1 MFHKAST
8 EAERQKIF
16 DDYILSILKQKQV
29 VKKNKKIID
38 EQEFSYDPTMDED
51 KVKGA
56 FNSYVDSLVVKNFLI
71 EQLYTRL
78 KINKNMALNFV
89 NKLDG
94 NQVLILSKVINEF
107 IQDIQDKYVSIN
119 DYILKTNFDELQ
131 GNYNVI
137 QQQEKD
143 NEIVKQNQVEQGQV
157 LQENI
162 PAEEL
167 EEDEEQGTN
176 EEKKMSDFLKQT
188 IFKLEGVRN
197 FSNIDFKKTILGV
210 FLDEERPNALKP
222 LKMSNK
228 TLNELFEEE
237 LFLVLRNADEN
248 EKKTRQQIQERLIE
262 IYKSSKF
269 IPDEVRTKNK
279 NLKILSV
286 MEGLMVGSGYG
297 IQFPVSKNQD
307 EYISIGKYKAH
318 KTKLMGGKLQMRSNN
333 NNQIHNLKSQNITKN
348 IRDILL
354 KLNKDETIN
363 FSDVDKLNTDEKDQL
378 YMIGKKLHI
387 TQLFDIPSTLKSQE
401 DKLKD
406 EFQLLR
412 GSLIAGNNNPD
423 LLRKFK
429 IVLLKMKNKKLISLQ
444 EYNEVLIF
452 FVRNGNLKKV

>member
-1 MFHKAST
+1 
-8 EAERQKIF
+8 
-16 DDYILSILKQKQV
+16 
-29 VKKNKKIID
+29 
-38 EQEFSYDPTMDED
+38 
-51 KVKGA
+51 
-56 FNSYVDSLVVKNFLI
+56 
-71 EQLYTRL
+71 
-78 KINKNMALNFV
+78 MALNFV

-119 DYILKTNFDELQ
+119 DYILKTSFDELQ

-167 EEDEEQGTN
+167 VEEQGTT

-197 FSNIDFKKTILGV
+197 FSKIDFKKILLGV
-210 FLDEERPNALKP
+210 FLDDEKPNALKP

-228 TLNELFEEE
+228 TLNELFEQE
-237 LFLVLRNADEN
+237 LLMVLGNADEN
-248 EKKTRQQIQERLIE
+248 ERKSIQEIQERLIQ
-262 IYKSSKF
+262 ILRSSKF
-269 IPDEVRTKNK
+269 IPDEVRTKKK

-297 IQFPVSKNQD
+297 IQFPVSKKED

-354 KLNKDETIN
+354 KLNKNEIIN
-363 FSDVDKLNTDEKDQL
+363 FSDVDKLDTYEKDQL
-378 YMIGKKLHI
+378 YMIGKQLHI

-406 EFQLLR
+406 EFILLR

-444 EYNEVLIF
+444 EYNEVLNI
-452 FVRNGNLKKV
+452 LLEMEI

>member
-1 MFHKAST
+1 MFHKSKT
-8 EAERQKIF
+8 ETERQKTF

-119 DYILKTNFDELQ
+119 DYILKTSFDELQ

-143 NEIVKQNQVEQGQV
+143 IEIVKQNQVEQGQV

-167 EEDEEQGTN
+167 VEEQGTT
-176 EEKKMSDFLKQT
+176 EEKKMSDFLKNT

-363 FSDVDKLNTDEKDQL
+363 FSDVDKLNTEEKDQL

-406 EFQLLR
+406 EFILLR

-444 EYNEVLIF
+444 EYNEVLNI
-452 FVRNGNLKKV
+452 LLEMEI

>member
-1 MFHKAST
+1 MFHKNKT
-8 EAERQKIF
+8 ETERQKIF

-38 EQEFSYDPTMDED
+38 DQEFSYDPTMDED

-119 DYILKTNFDELQ
+119 DYILKTSFDELQ

-197 FSNIDFKKTILGV
+197 FSNIDFKKTLLGV
-210 FLDEERPNALKP
+210 FLDDEKPNALKP
-222 LKMSNK
+222 LKISNK

-237 LFLVLRNADEN
+237 LLMVLRNADEN
-248 EKKTRQQIQERLIE
+248 EKKTRNEIQERLIQ
-262 IYKSSKF
+262 ILSSSKF
-269 IPDEVRTKNK
+269 IPDEVRTKKK

-363 FSDVDKLNTDEKDQL
+363 FSDVDKLNTEEKDQL

-406 EFQLLR
+406 EFILLR

-444 EYNEVLIF
+444 EYNEVLNI
-452 FVRNGNLKKV
+452 LLEMEI

>member
-1 MFHKAST
+1 MFHKSKT
-8 EAERQKIF
+8 ETERQKIF

-38 EQEFSYDPTMDED
+38 DQEFSYDPTMDED

-248 EKKTRQQIQERLIE
+248 KKKTRQQIQERLIE

-318 KTKLMGGKLQMRSNN
+318 KTKLMGGKLQMRSSN

-363 FSDVDKLNTDEKDQL
+363 FSDVDKLNTEEKDQL

-406 EFQLLR
+406 EFILLR

-429 IVLLKMKNKKLISLQ
+429 IVLLKMKNNKLISLQ
-444 EYNEVLIF
+444 EYNEVLNI
-452 FVRNGNLKKV
+452 LLEMEI

>member
-119 DYILKTNFDELQ
+119 DYILKTSFDELQ

-167 EEDEEQGTN
+167 VEDEEQGTT
-176 EEKKMSDFLKQT
+176 EEKKMSDFLKNT

-197 FSNIDFKKTILGV
+197 FSNIDFKKTLLGV

-237 LFLVLRNADEN
+237 LFMVLRNADEN
-248 EKKTRQQIQERLIE
+248 EKKTRQQIQERLIQ
-262 IYKSSKF
+262 ILRSSKF

-297 IQFPVSKNQD
+297 IQFPVSKKED

-354 KLNKDETIN
+354 KLNKNEIIN
-363 FSDVDKLNTDEKDQL
+363 FSDVDKLDTYEKDQL

-444 EYNEVLIF
+444 EYNEVLNI
-452 FVRNGNLKKV
+452 LLEMEI

>member
-1 MFHKAST
+1 MFHKSKT
-8 EAERQKIF
+8 ETERQKIF

-38 EQEFSYDPTMDED
+38 EQEFSYDPTMNED

-197 FSNIDFKKTILGV
+197 FSNIDFKKTLLGV
-210 FLDEERPNALKP
+210 FLDDEKPNALKP

-228 TLNELFEEE
+228 TLNELFEQE
-237 LFLVLRNADEN
+237 LLMVLGNADEN
-248 EKKTRQQIQERLIE
+248 ERKSIQEIQERLIQ
-262 IYKSSKF
+262 ILRSSKF
-269 IPDEVRTKNK
+269 IPDEVRTKKK
-279 NLKILSV
+279 NLKILSDMV
-286 MEGLMVGSGYG
+286 GLMVGSGYG

-318 KTKLMGGKLQMRSNN
+318 KTKLMGGKLQIRSNN

-363 FSDVDKLNTDEKDQL
+363 FSDVDKLNTEEKDQL

-406 EFQLLR
+406 EFILLR

-444 EYNEVLIF
+444 EYNEVLNI
-452 FVRNGNLKKV
+452 LLEMEI